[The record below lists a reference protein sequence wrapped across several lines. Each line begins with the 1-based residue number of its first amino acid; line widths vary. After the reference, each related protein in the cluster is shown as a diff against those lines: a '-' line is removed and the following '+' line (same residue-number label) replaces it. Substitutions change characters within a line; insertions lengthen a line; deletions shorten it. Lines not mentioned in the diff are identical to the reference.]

1 MITLSIGIPSKNRPI
16 SLFRCLSSIKKEDN
30 LIYEIIVSN
39 DSERKYQNIYQKI
52 CEKFKVKIVSGP
64 KKGLYANHN
73 KLYSICS
80 GSHLRIVDDDHTFP
94 KDHFKKCIESIRKY
108 PEEVLSYGE
117 AYPENLNKI
126 FLPGELNSRGFS
138 SIPRDYSSCAALSS
152 GASVFPKIKISNI
165 REIEIYPF
173 GMTWLE
179 FGKRLQKNKIN
190 IRVLDNTHVIHH
202 YDESNR
208 SINSKD
214 LILETTFFVMII
226 NNLIYE
232 KKLINYVLMIYEM
245 VKKLI
250 DFNIIKNIKLFLEAY
265 KKYKK
270 LKYEKIWDFS

>member
-39 DSERKYQNIYQKI
+39 DSESKYQNIYQKI

-138 SIPRDYSSCAALSS
+138 SIPYKIPSMNIEPNQESNFIGFLE
-152 GASVFPKIKISNI
+152 KIKFNLAQQGL
-165 REIEIYPF
+165 IEAITFPF
-173 GMTWLE
+173 VS
-179 FGKRLQKNKIN
+179 KNKW
-190 IRVLDNTHVIHH
+190 
-202 YDESNR
+202 S
-208 SINSKD
+208 S
-214 LILETTFFVMII
+214 
-226 NNLIYE
+226 
-232 KKLINYVLMIYEM
+232 
-245 VKKLI
+245 
-250 DFNIIKNIKLFLEAY
+250 
-265 KKYKK
+265 
-270 LKYEKIWDFS
+270 

>member
-39 DSERKYQNIYQKI
+39 DSESKYQNIYQKI

-250 DFNIIKNIKLFLEAY
+250 NLNIIKNIKLFLEAY